1 MAVVLVLIVSACT
14 VAATPTPQATPSP
27 ATAATPSP
35 TPAPTTDPERTPSAE
50 CFNPPPDILALINQ
64 TDPVACYGG
73 AALTVGAHVTGVGAI
88 DCPGG
93 LQPAW
98 FSCESWI
105 QLEPL
110 GETAEAPFLLA
121 ALQGPFMFAALD
133 PASRLEPNNNL
144 WGFNWLITGHYDDP
158 AAQLCHYTA
167 WPVGAGAPP
176 AASEVID
183 GCRRTFVVTTVV
195 PPGS

>member
-1 MAVVLVLIVSACT
+1 MAVALVLIVSACT
-14 VAATPTPQATPSP
+14 VASTPTPQATPSP
-27 ATAATPSP
+27 TT
-35 TPAPTTDPERTPSAE
+35 APTTNPDRTPSAE

-73 AALTVGAHVTGVGAI
+73 AALTVGAHVFVLGGAI
-88 DCPGG
+88 HCPGG

-133 PASRLEPNNNL
+133 PASGLKRNNL
-144 WGFNWLITGHYDDP
+144 AILAKFNALITGHYDDP
-158 AAQLCHYTA
+158 AAQLCHITA

-183 GCRRTFVVTTVV
+183 GCRGTFVVTTVV